1 MSQISN
7 KLPKKSYFWLLLLAA
22 IIIHQIP
29 IISVPFKWLESYFH
43 EISHGLAAI
52 VTGGRIVRIELFAN
66 GAGLCT
72 TIGGVRFV
80 VAFMGY
86 AGATLW
92 GVLLY
97 ALGSSSK
104 KIAIL
109 GNGLVLIL
117 LALTLLLW
125 VQDLRTSIIIG
136 SLVLLFV
143 IKLKFGQLLA
153 LPTIFRLTGLLV
165 LLNSMYSPL
174 YLLDGRSLGDGA
186 TLAQITLIPELIWVL
201 VWSVLA
207 LASLYTIGKKS

>member
-1 MSQISN
+1 M
-7 KLPKKSYFWLLLLAA
+7 
-22 IIIHQIP
+22 
-29 IISVPFKWLESYFH
+29 
-43 EISHGLAAI
+43 
-52 VTGGRIVRIELFAN
+52 
-66 GAGLCT
+66 
-72 TIGGVRFV
+72 
-80 VAFMGY
+80 
-86 AGATLW
+86 
-92 GVLLY
+92 LLY

-104 KIAIL
+104 KIATL
-109 GNGLVLIL
+109 GNGLILIL

-125 VQDLRTSIIIG
+125 VQDVRTFIIIG